1 MWGFLLAA
9 ALNAVIAAQ
18 MVLYWNNS
26 SAGGGREV
34 NLGSGSTSSERE
46 KLREVE
52 ERSVG
57 VPPSPT
63 VSSGAGIG
71 GAVPPKKWARKVD

>member
-18 MVLYWNNS
+18 MLLYWNNS
-26 SAGGGREV
+26 SIGASV
-34 NLGSGSTSSERE
+34 PGSTSSERD
-46 KLREVE
+46 KLRAID

-57 VPPSPT
+57 VPSSPT
-63 VSSGAGIG
+63 AVGSGLG
-71 GAVPPKKWARKVD
+71 GGVPPKKWARKVD

>member
-18 MVLYWNNS
+18 MLLYWNNS
-26 SAGGGREV
+26 SIGASV

-46 KLREVE
+46 KLREVD

-57 VPPSPT
+57 VPSSPT
-63 VSSGAGIG
+63 AVGSGLG
-71 GAVPPKKWARKVD
+71 GGVPPKKWARKVD